1 MEQQFNELFTIFC
14 PYLDP
19 VIFVETNKGEKAA
32 IKSFILYLNE
42 HPDEFKELLEQIKT
56 SKRITRSDL
65 VHVSPGGCK
74 AFKVDSKEVTA
85 EWIKRVHEVRDIEN
99 IWVTF
104 YNLRMARV
112 NIPKSRKILLL
123 NENGEFI

>member
-1 MEQQFNELFTIFC
+1 MEQSNELFTIFC

-19 VIFVETNKGEKAA
+19 VIFVETDKGGEAA

-42 HPDEFKELLEQIKT
+42 HPDEFKELLGHIKT
-56 SKRITRSDL
+56 SKRITRADL
-65 VHVSPGGCK
+65 IHISPGGCK

-85 EWIKRVHEVRDIEN
+85 EWIKRVHEIRDIEG
-99 IWVTF
+99 ILVTF
-104 YNLRMARV
+104 HTLRMARINV
-112 NIPKSRKILLL
+112 PRSRKILLL